1 VKGII
6 QMNFIQK
13 IKPHLISD
21 DVLIQEVVL
30 HAIHD
35 FPYLPEEHVN
45 ALLKEA
51 FQNKEKQLSILVYIA
66 NHALNEEAI
75 QTLIDSIP
83 GMDKSK
89 THLALDLLNPIEPKL
104 ALKYKPALENFIKA
118 DKWSLYELLVNGT
131 KEEVYTEYK
140 KLVNIID
147 RADSFQH
154 GEFVKA
160 KQVAAWMVKKGWV
173 TEHEID
179 VVIQAELKETSF
191 SFYGILNVFMIGR
204 LKLEQFIPTLASLL
218 DRDDD
223 VLLDE
228 VSVALI
234 RFQSDEVVKEVKPY
248 LLREESVIF
257 AASVLENIK
266 SDVAVQ
272 ALREAYHQAEEDDSQ
287 DLLIEALCHQFS
299 EQAIPEIREH
309 MEKEY
314 FSGLVD
320 IEQAVYSYFAIL
332 GLEHP
337 DLVEWRKV
345 AMERELEF
353 QSGSE
358 QGPMLQS
365 VPVRNE
371 TKVGR
376 NDSCPC
382 GSGKKY
388 KKCCGK

>member
-6 QMNFIQK
+6 QMTFIEK
-13 IKPHLISD
+13 IKRHLISD

-35 FPYLPEEHVN
+35 FPYLSEEHVN
-45 ALLKEA
+45 ALVKEA
-51 FQNKEKQLSILVYIA
+51 FHNKEKQLSILVYIA

-89 THLALDLLNPIEPKL
+89 THLALDLLNRIEPKL
-104 ALKYKPALENFIKA
+104 ALKYKPALETYIKA
-118 DKWSLYELLVNGT
+118 DKWLLYELLVNGT
-131 KEEVYTEYK
+131 KEDVYSEYK
-140 KLVNIID
+140 KLVNILD

-154 GEFVKA
+154 DEFVKA
-160 KQVAAWMVKKGWV
+160 KQVAAWMVKKGWIA
-173 TEHEID
+173 ENELEE
-179 VVIQAELKETSF
+179 VIQAELKESSF
-191 SFYGILNVFMIGR
+191 SFNGILTVYMIGR
-204 LKLEQFIPTLASLL
+204 LKLEQFIPTLAQLL

-272 ALREAYHQAEEDDSQ
+272 ALREAYHQVEEDDSQ

-353 QSGSE
+353 RSGSE
-358 QGPMLQS
+358 QGPILQS
-365 VPVRNE
+365 VTVRNE

-376 NDSCPC
+376 NDPCPC